1 MTVSTVT
8 PAHLALGL
16 VFGRRFADAMCEY
29 SVAAELEVTLVVTM
43 RSETVLIRLERD
55 LDDGLVYLEEHVS
68 YESIGGPSEQAFK
81 AMSMAS
87 ELLAAL
93 LLKEGP

>member
-16 VFGRRFADAMCEY
+16 VFGRRLADAMREY
-29 SVAAELEVTLVVTM
+29 SVAAELEVTLIVTM
-43 RSETVLIRLERD
+43 RSETVLIRLERN
-55 LDDGLVYLEEHVS
+55 LDDGLVYLEEHVF
-68 YESIGGPSEQAFK
+68 YDSIGGPSEQAFK
-81 AMSMAS
+81 AMTMAS